1 MTIQTSAV
9 KKSYIIG
16 IDIGGTDI
24 KAGLFN
30 KHADII
36 EWTKTASRVKKG
48 KQTVIAK
55 IVQIVEEFEEKHSNI
70 IPVIGIA
77 IAGIIDKK
85 RGIVVHSPNLLN
97 LDNFQIKEE
106 LEKTLKKSV
115 IIENDANAAAL
126 GELWKGNGRGLKNFM
141 LLTLGTGLGSGLVL
155 DGELWTGED
164 GIAAEFGH
172 TKIVPD
178 GIKCDCGA
186 KGCLEMYFSSKAIAR
201 IVKRILKKETKT
213 VLNSFPA
220 KDAISPKT
228 VYNAASNGDEAA
240 IGVYREISKYLGIA
254 IANVINFLGIK
265 HFILSGGISNAFN
278 IFIPFL
284 DNRVSKN
291 LFYPFRTD
299 FNIVKA
305 KLGNRAGATGAACL
319 VLQHVNR
326 NNSKKVIK

>member
-9 KKSYIIG
+9 KESYIIG

-30 KHADII
+30 KAGDVI
-36 EWTKTASRVKKG
+36 EWTKTASLVHQG
-48 KQTVIAK
+48 SQIVIAR
-55 IVQIVEEFEEKHSNI
+55 IVQIVETFEGKHSNI
-70 IPVIGIA
+70 VPVIGVA
-77 IAGIIDKK
+77 IAGIIDKEK
-85 RGIVVHSPNLLN
+85 GIVVHSPNLKELN
-97 LDNFQIKEE
+97 SFQIKKE

-155 DGELWTGED
+155 NGELWTGED
-164 GIAAEFGH
+164 GIASEFGH

-186 KGCLEMYFSSKAIAR
+186 KGCLEMYFSSKAIGR
-201 IVKRILKKETKT
+201 IVKRMLRKETKS
-213 VLNSFPA
+213 VLNSLSI
-220 KDAISPKT
+220 KDVVSPRT
-228 VYNAASNGDEAA
+228 VYIAAKEGDAVA
-240 IGVYREISKYLGIA
+240 INVYREISKYLGIA

-265 HFILSGGISNAFN
+265 HFILSGGISNAYN

-284 DNRVSKN
+284 NNQVSKN
-291 LFYPFRTD
+291 LFYPFRTE
-299 FNIVKA
+299 FNILKA
-305 KLGNRAGATGAACL
+305 KLGNRAGATGAAYL
-319 VLQHVNR
+319 ILQHIHR
-326 NNSKKVIK
+326 NNSKK